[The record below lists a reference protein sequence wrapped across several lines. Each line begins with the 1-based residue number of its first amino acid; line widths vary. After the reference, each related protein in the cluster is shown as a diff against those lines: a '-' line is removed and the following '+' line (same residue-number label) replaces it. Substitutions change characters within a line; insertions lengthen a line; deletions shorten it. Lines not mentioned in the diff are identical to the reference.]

1 MRSTFASLLCGVT
14 TISVLACSSEV
25 NTRPRNDDVG
35 AEQGGTANTTG
46 GAGGGGTTNHAGA
59 GGMAGSSTG
68 TAGSSAG
75 SGGTSGGAGAGGSG
89 GAALGCAN
97 LPLCDD
103 FESATAD
110 GPPSTA
116 KWKVGAPNGT
126 GLSTLAIDG
135 SQAHSGTKS
144 VRVTGIA
151 GYSNHIFFY
160 NESAVASI
168 GKVVFGRM
176 FVRFSQALAD
186 GHATF
191 MTMRDSGDMKDLR
204 MGGQM
209 KVLMYN
215 RELNDATLP
224 AMSPVGISKSISP
237 MPGTW
242 LCIEFKIDSNAGEIQ
257 TWVDGN
263 EIAGLHADGTPTQ
276 DIDQQWVSSGA
287 YKPSLTDWKLGWE
300 SYAGGDMT
308 IWFDDV
314 ALGPQ
319 RIGCN

>member
-1 MRSTFASLLCGVT
+1 MRSTFASLLCSVT
-14 TISVLACSSEV
+14 TLSLLACSSEV

-35 AEQGGTANTTG
+35 AEKGGTSDTTG
-46 GAGGGGTTNHAGA
+46 GAGGGGTTSHGGA
-59 GGMAGSSTG
+59 GGMAGATG
-68 TAGSSAG
+68 AAGGSSG
-75 SGGTSGGAGAGGSG
+75 SGGTSGAAGAGGSG
-89 GAALGCAN
+89 GGVLSCAN
-97 LPLCDD
+97 LPICDD

-110 GPPSTA
+110 GPPSSA

-126 GLSTLAIDG
+126 GMGTLAIDG
-135 SQAHSGTKS
+135 TQAHSGTKS
-144 VRVTGIA
+144 VRVTGRA

-160 NESAVASI
+160 NESAVADI
-168 GKVVFGRM
+168 GKVIFGRM
-176 FVRFSQALAD
+176 FVRFSQPLAD

-209 KVLMYN
+209 KILMYN

-224 AMSPVGISKSISP
+224 ALSPAGISKSVSP

-242 LCIEFKIDSNAGEIQ
+242 LCIEFKIDESAGEIQ

-263 EIAGLHADGTPTQ
+263 EIAGLHADSTPTQ
-276 DIDQQWVSSGA
+276 DIDQQWTSSGA
-287 YKPSLTDWKLGWE
+287 YKPTVTDWKLGWE

-308 IWFDDV
+308 LWFDDV